1 MRNICGA
8 TLLEDG
14 YEDYE
19 EFNLKKFQNLH
30 CKETLTS
37 NLKEFKLIPKD
48 VYEKDKA
55 LSYGPKTGAD
65 DIKNALKNKEKSS
78 DNNEDDDN
86 EDDENKNDVNRVI
99 NDIDTKPDIVVDD
112 HDNENNNDINDEDQV

>member
-8 TLLEDG
+8 TLLEEG

-65 DIKNALKNKEKSS
+65 DIKYALKNKEKSS
-78 DNNEDDDN
+78 DDN
-86 EDDENKNDVNRVI
+86 EDGDNKNDVNKVI
-99 NDIDTKPDIVVDD
+99 DDIDTKPDIVGNNY
-112 HDNENNNDINDEDQV
+112 DNENNYDMNDEDQV

>member
-8 TLLEDG
+8 TLLEEG

-30 CKETLTS
+30 CKETLSS

-65 DIKNALKNKEKSS
+65 DIKNALKNKKDAEIINVDKII
-78 DNNEDDDN
+78 DDMDTHQ
-86 EDDENKNDVNRVI
+86 
-99 NDIDTKPDIVVDD
+99 DIDGANGEDGGHDD
-112 HDNENNNDINDEDQV
+112 KDGNDMNNKDQV